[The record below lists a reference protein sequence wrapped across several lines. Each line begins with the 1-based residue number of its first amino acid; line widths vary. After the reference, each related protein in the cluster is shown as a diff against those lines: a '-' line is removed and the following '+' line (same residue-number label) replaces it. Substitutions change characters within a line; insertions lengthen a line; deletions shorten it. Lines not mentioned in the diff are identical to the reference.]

1 MAQQASLGRMIGY
14 CGHLGK
20 LYLNMRLRQN
30 GYNVTPAQSHTLLY
44 LSRVPAERE
53 IMQRDL
59 ERELGLKASTVNGIV
74 DRLEEK
80 GLILRRQSRE
90 DGRRRIISLTD
101 RGRQATEEFH
111 AALEEADRRFCAA
124 LSAEEQSQLRDML
137 SRLITNLE
145 DEVMHR

>member
-1 MAQQASLGRMIGY
+1 
-14 CGHLGK
+14 
-20 LYLNMRLRQN
+20 
-30 GYNVTPAQSHTLLY
+30 
-44 LSRVPAERE
+44 
-53 IMQRDL
+53 MQRDL

-111 AALEEADRRFCAA
+111 AALEETDRRFCAA